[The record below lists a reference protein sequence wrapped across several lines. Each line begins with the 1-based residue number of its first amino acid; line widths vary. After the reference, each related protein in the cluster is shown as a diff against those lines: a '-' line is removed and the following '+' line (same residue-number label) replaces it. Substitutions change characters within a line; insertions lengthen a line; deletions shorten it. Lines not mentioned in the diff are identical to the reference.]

1 MAETVVLS
9 KILNVREKEKN
20 EAQKAYHQ
28 AMDFFEKV
36 ANQLYLLLK
45 KKEAAE
51 ESYETYIHTTTSLDR
66 IREQL
71 AYIERLNNQ
80 IMRLQQDVQKARS
93 EMETKQLKLTD
104 AHVEVKKFEKIIE
117 LRKQSEEE
125 IFKKAEKMSMD
136 EISIQQYLS
145 HKNR

>member
-36 ANQLYLLLK
+36 ANQLYTLLK

-51 ESYETYIHTTTSLDR
+51 ESYETYIHTTVSLDR

-80 IMRLQQDVQKARS
+80 IMQLQQDVQKARS
-93 EMETKQLKLTD
+93 EMESRQLKLTD
-104 AHVEVKKFEKIIE
+104 AHVEVKKYEKIIE
-117 LRKQSEEE
+117 FRKKSEEE